1 MSDIIRLQPGTSP
14 PVTTLEV
21 VCEPDAHGRCI
32 VCSDDAQ
39 PAIIKQLF
47 RDGWTAV
54 AEMAGRE
61 TEIDISL
68 IDAVAVGQT
77 VMVHGGVAL
86 ERISGK
92 RNDPNRRF

>member
-1 MSDIIRLQPGTSP
+1 MNESIPLQPAVSP
-14 PVTTLEV
+14 ITTVSLEM

-47 RDGWTAV
+47 SDGWTALV
-54 AEMAGRE
+54 EMAGRE
-61 TEIDISL
+61 TEIDITL
-68 IDAVAVGQT
+68 IEGIAVGQT

-86 ERISGK
+86 ERIA
-92 RNDPNRRF
+92 D